1 MRDNNIDNMGTVI
14 KMARKDR
21 GMTQE
26 ELAEK
31 VGVGSRHI
39 MAIENE
45 GKNPGYD
52 VLTKIIQTL
61 DFSADLIFRPDTV
74 KHTAEQD
81 LFINEFMACND
92 NEQRIVMETMRSL
105 IRELRKNGA

>member
-1 MRDNNIDNMGTVI
+1 MRDYNIDNMGTII
-14 KMARKDR
+14 KKARRDR
-21 GMTQE
+21 KMTQE

-45 GKNPGYD
+45 GKKPGYD

-74 KHTAEQD
+74 KHTAEQE
-81 LFINEFMACND
+81 LFIGEFLSC
-92 NEQRIVMETMRSL
+92 NEQDQCIVIETAQSL
-105 IRELRKNGA
+105 IRALRKKDT

>member
-1 MRDNNIDNMGTVI
+1 MRDKNVDNMGAVI
-14 KMARKDR
+14 KKARRDR
-21 GMTQE
+21 GLTQE

-39 MAIENE
+39 MALENE

-52 VLTKIIQTL
+52 VLAKIIQTL
-61 DFSADLIFRPDTV
+61 DFSADLIFRPDAV

-81 LFINEFMACND
+81 LFISEFMACND

-105 IRELRKNGA
+105 IRELRENGA

>member
-1 MRDNNIDNMGTVI
+1 MRIDNTKSMGAVI
-14 KMARKDR
+14 KRARKDR
-21 GMTQE
+21 GMTQD

-52 VLTKIIQTL
+52 VLANIIETL
-61 DFSADLIFRPDTV
+61 DFSADLIFRPDSIN
-74 KHTAEQD
+74 HTTEQN
-81 LFINEFMACND
+81 LFISEFFSCND
-92 NEQRIVMETMRSL
+92 TEQRIVMETMRCL
-105 IRELRKNGA
+105 IRELRKTHY

>member
-1 MRDNNIDNMGTVI
+1 MRIDNVDNMGAVI
-14 KMARKDR
+14 KKARKDK

-52 VLTKIIQTL
+52 VLANIIQTL
-61 DFSADLIFRPDTV
+61 DFSADLIFRPDSV

-81 LFINEFMACND
+81 LFISEFMSCSSD
-92 NEQRIVMETMRSL
+92 EQRIVMETMRSL
-105 IRELRKNGA
+105 MRELRKTDA